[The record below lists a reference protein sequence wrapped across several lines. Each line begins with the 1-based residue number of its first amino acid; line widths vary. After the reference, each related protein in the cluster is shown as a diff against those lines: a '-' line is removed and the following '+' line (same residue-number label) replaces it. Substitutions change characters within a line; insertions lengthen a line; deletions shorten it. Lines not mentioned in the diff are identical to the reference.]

1 VSALTDKDPAAA
13 RAFNVAALERQRT
26 EAAQRASEERY
37 RALERSIMA
46 ELGVKEEDVTPLAA
60 AAGLGV
66 RTMTPAESEAA
77 HMYAGAGAG
86 GARPAQPM
94 TDGFGASEG
103 KVGGAGTV
111 VSRADVVPPTG
122 GPAAAM
128 LTKKALSGS
137 GAAAARTLAAAS
149 KGPAAGGA
157 GPAGAGT
164 ISGLPAKGF
173 RAVAPAAG
181 GASESKRAGR

>member
-46 ELGVKEEDVTPLAA
+46 ELGVKEDDVTPLA

-66 RTMTPAESEAA
+66 RTMTPAESDAA
-77 HMYAGAGAG
+77 HVYAGAGAG
-86 GARPAQPM
+86 GARPTQPM

-111 VSRADVVPPTG
+111 LGRADLVPPTG

-157 GPAGAGT
+157 GPAGGA

-173 RAVAPAAG
+173 RAAAPAAG
-181 GASESKRAGR
+181 AASESKRGGR